1 MHIILLIL
9 SLYISTPCFA
19 SDKINVRAEQIVE
32 KNFAS
37 HYQAVGLCREEL
49 SKEYNAK
56 IEGVVDNVLVSN
68 NQHVTKGQGI
78 LSIDQTIA
86 EATKNKATEIYNVTA
101 KDHQRN
107 LSLFKKGILSKEAID
122 NSQVALEQAKLD
134 LALAIK
140 QHEDMIITAPF
151 DGVVGVI
158 HPQVGD
164 NIKLGDYLFTIIS
177 PGTKH
182 IILELPEHL
191 YQQITLQS
199 EVFITDLDDKKIQ
212 GKIVA
217 ISDYLKNNG
226 TLSAKVSFTNDAH
239 ILHGSYVTVDFV
251 FNHHTGLSANSKGV
265 LRNNTGNF
273 VYKIDQGK
281 AKQIY
286 VTTSARS
293 GADVEVASPDL
304 AIGDLIITEGLTKIS
319 EGSSV
324 NIIPNSS
331 Q

>member
-1 MHIILLIL
+1 MRIILLIL
-9 SLYISTPCFA
+9 SIYISTTSFA
-19 SDKINVRAEQIVE
+19 SDKINVRAEQIAE

-49 SKEYNAK
+49 SREYHAK
-56 IEGVVDNVLVSN
+56 IEGVVDNVLVST
-68 NQHVTKGQGI
+68 NQRITKDQII
-78 LSIDQTIA
+78 LTIDQAIA
-86 EATKNKATEIYNVTA
+86 EATKNKATEIYNATV

-122 NSQVALEQAKLD
+122 NSQVSLENAKLD
-134 LALAIK
+134 LALAVK
-140 QHEDMIITAPF
+140 QYEDMVIKAPF
-151 DGVVGVI
+151 DGIVGVI
-158 HPQVGD
+158 HPQIGD

-182 IILELPEHL
+182 IILELPENL
-191 YQQITLQS
+191 YQKITPQS
-199 EVFITDLDDKKIQ
+199 EVFVTDLDGKKVE

-226 TLSAKVSFTNDAH
+226 TLSAKVSFSNNAH
-239 ILHGSYVTVDFV
+239 ILHGSYVTIDFV
-251 FNHHTGLSANSKGV
+251 FNHHTGLAANSKGV
-265 LRNNTGNF
+265 LKNNTGNF
-273 VYKIDQGK
+273 VYKIDQDK

-286 VTTSARS
+286 VTTNSRS
-293 GADVEVASPDL
+293 GADIEVASPDL
-304 AIGDLIITEGLTKIS
+304 VIGDLIITEGLTKIS

-324 NIIPNSS
+324 SIIPNSS

>member
-1 MHIILLIL
+1 MRIILLIL
-9 SLYISTPCFA
+9 SLYISTDSLA

-56 IEGVVDNVLVSN
+56 VEGVVDNVLVSN
-68 NQHVTKGQGI
+68 DQQVTKGQVI
-78 LSIDQTIA
+78 ITIDQAIA
-86 EATKNKATEIYNVTA
+86 EATKNKATEIYNTA
-101 KDHQRN
+101 EKSHQRD
-107 LSLFKKGILSKEAID
+107 LSLFKKDILSKEAID
-122 NSQVALEQAKLD
+122 HSQVALENAKLD

-151 DGVVGVI
+151 DGIVGVI
-158 HPQVGD
+158 HPQIGD

-182 IILELPEHL
+182 IILELPENL
-191 YQQITLQS
+191 YQKITLQS
-199 EVFITDLDDKKIQ
+199 EVFVTDLDGKKIA
-212 GKIVA
+212 GKIVS

-226 TLSAKVSFTNDAH
+226 ALSAKVSFSNDAH

-251 FNHHTGLSANSKGV
+251 FNHHTGLAANGKGV
-265 LRNNTGNF
+265 LKNNTGNF
-273 VYKIDQGK
+273 VYKIEDGK

-286 VTTSARS
+286 VTTSSRS
-293 GADVEVASPDL
+293 EADVEVASPDL

-324 NIIPNSS
+324 SIIPNSP